1 VSNFTASRSGAP
13 GQFSSATKA
22 DRSGLIARLALAVVA
37 GFAAGAV
44 TEGLVLRVSFS
55 LVPLTNSAAPWVL
68 VAFAVALTGRDV
80 REAVAL
86 AIVAFLALVLGFYV
100 AQATRG
106 WAVSHHQVAFWFVA
120 SLVAGPCVGLA
131 AGWLRHGPRV
141 GGAVGA
147 GAIGGIFVGEA
158 IYGLRELQFSS
169 PAGYWHAQ
177 IAIGVVLWVGL
188 TLWACRGRLRG
199 SLPALAL
206 SLASGAVVGLA
217 TYVAYRV

>member
-1 VSNFTASRSGAP
+1 MSNFTASRSGAA
-13 GQFSSATKA
+13 GQFSPAKA
-22 DRSGLIARLALAVVA
+22 DRSGLVARLALAVVA
-37 GFAAGAV
+37 GFAAGAI

-68 VAFAVALTGRDV
+68 VAFAVALTGRDA
-80 REAVAL
+80 REAVVL
-86 AIVAFLALVLGFYV
+86 AIVSFLALVLGFYL

-120 SLVAGPCVGLA
+120 GLIAGPCVGLA
-131 AGWLRHGPRV
+131 AGWLRHGPRA

-147 GAIGGIFVGEA
+147 GVIGGIFVGEA
-158 IYGLRELQFSS
+158 IYGLRELRFSS

-177 IAIGVVLWVGL
+177 IVVGVVLWVGL

-206 SLASGAVVGLA
+206 SLVSGAVVGVA